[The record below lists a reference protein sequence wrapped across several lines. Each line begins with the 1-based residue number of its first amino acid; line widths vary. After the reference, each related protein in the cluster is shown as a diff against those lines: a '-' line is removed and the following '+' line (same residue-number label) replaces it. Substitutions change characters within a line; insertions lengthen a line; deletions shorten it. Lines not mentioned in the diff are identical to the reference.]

1 MNADEERKGNAE
13 LERDAR
19 PKRHRLVVAVVGAP
33 FATGPTCEDLV
44 DGVAK
49 QS

>member
-13 LERDAR
+13 LEQDAG
-19 PKRHRLVVAVVGAP
+19 PKRHRLVVTVVGAP
-33 FATGPTCEDLV
+33 FATGLTCAELV

-49 QS
+49 